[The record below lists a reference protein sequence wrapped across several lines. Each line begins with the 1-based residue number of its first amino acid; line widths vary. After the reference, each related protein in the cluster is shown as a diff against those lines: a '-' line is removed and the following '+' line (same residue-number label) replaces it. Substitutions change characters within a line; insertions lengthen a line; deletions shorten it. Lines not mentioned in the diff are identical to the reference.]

1 MSSIEPNIPNTPAE
15 NPPAPES
22 NGTGTKWITAAL
34 CCLIVIPILAEW
46 LPSEVAM
53 WKQAAA
59 RNHWDSADR
68 VSAMQLN
75 DEALSWDDSNPT
87 ILSERAEWQ
96 AEHNLR

>member
-1 MSSIEPNIPNTPAE
+1 
-15 NPPAPES
+15 
-22 NGTGTKWITAAL
+22 
-34 CCLIVIPILAEW
+34 
-46 LPSEVAM
+46 M

-96 AEHNLR
+96 AELGKYDLAISI